1 MKTANHPPIKFGKMG
16 LLLVNLG
23 TPNSPDAKGVRPYL
37 KEFLSDRRV
46 IELSS
51 FIWQPILRGL
61 VLNVRPR
68 KSAKAY
74 AKIWRKE
81 SNESP
86 LRYYTR
92 QQAEKLQNLLDD
104 DASNKLSNQVIVD
117 WAMRYGSP
125 SIEEKL
131 DVLRQAGCERIAVL
145 ALYPQYSATSSAS
158 VYDSVF
164 RALMKLRWQP
174 AIRTASAWHDD
185 PTYIEVLAQSAE
197 AHLKGLDWQPE
208 ILLASFH
215 GLPQAYFDKG
225 DPYHC
230 QCAKTARLLR
240 EKLGLAE
247 SDFRLVFQSRFG
259 ATKWLEPYADKMVT
273 QLAQS
278 GIKRIAVI
286 TPGFISDCVETLE
299 EIDLALNA
307 IFRQNGGTHFTTIPC
322 LNDSA
327 GGLHLLEK
335 LARRELAGWLN
346 SASHS

>member
-1 MKTANHPPIKFGKMG
+1 MKTAKHPPIKFGKVG

-92 QQAEKLQNLLDD
+92 QQAEKLQNLFDD
-104 DASNKLSNQVIVD
+104 DAAGGRVIVD

-131 DVLRQAGCERIAVL
+131 DALRQAGCERIAVL

-158 VYDSVF
+158 VYDNVF

-185 PTYIEVLAQSAE
+185 PTYIEVLAQSVA

-259 ATKWLEPYADKMVT
+259 ATKWLEPYADKMVA

-286 TPGFISDCVETLE
+286 TPGFVSDCVETLE
-299 EIDLALNA
+299 EIDIALNA
-307 IFRQNGGTHFTTIPC
+307 IFRQNGGTDFTTIPC

-335 LARRELAGWLN
+335 LAQRELAGWLN